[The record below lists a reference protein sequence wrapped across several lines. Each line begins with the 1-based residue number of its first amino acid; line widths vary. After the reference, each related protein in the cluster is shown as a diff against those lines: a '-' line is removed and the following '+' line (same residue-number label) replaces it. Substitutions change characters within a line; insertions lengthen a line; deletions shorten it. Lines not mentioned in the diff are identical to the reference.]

1 VPTSKREIHE
11 TGEARLD
18 LPTGEGPLPT
28 AFGRYEVQGLV
39 GEGSM
44 GRVYR
49 AYDPMAKRVVAI
61 KTLKT
66 EYLSSTRGEEYMKRF
81 RREAQ
86 AAGNLAHPYIT
97 TVFDVGDDFFVMEL
111 LEGTTLQRRL
121 QQVGRL
127 DLAEA
132 LQILG
137 PIAEGLDYAHSK
149 GTIHRDVKPS
159 NIMILPDGRPKIMD
173 FGVAHLTS
181 TAVTAA
187 GEFVGSPSYMA
198 PEQVTASQASAR
210 TDLFS
215 LALVAYETLTGKRC
229 FDGESIAQIVH
240 SVVNVD
246 PPPPS
251 SYNPALPPRFDE
263 VFRRSLAKDPST
275 RFPSGA
281 SFVAALGRRSADAPG
296 SAVTP
301 VAPVPSE
308 DGADAA
314 GDVPT
319 HDLKEVEGKVP
330 RPTTAPSAWSLSRH
344 RSSLLALGALVLSA
358 VAATVALRRSAALQP
373 SAQGRS
379 SVQTGGIEIAT
390 EPVGAQVWVDNA
402 EAGKSPL
409 ALAGVRPGRHAVR
422 VALPGFSSAE
432 LALDV
437 PAGAFGVPLRFTLQ
451 PVSAIL
457 QVHSDPEGAEVV
469 IDGQPRGTTPLEG
482 LSLPPG
488 KHGVQLTRNG
498 FAPWVQT
505 VQARAGDRIPLLGRL
520 QVQPRAAELRE
531 HLRSLGWVREGD
543 FLEPGPDVTPPKRIS
558 GETAPYPEPA
568 RRLKLGGT
576 VAVEMTVT
584 EAGEPADLRVVES
597 AGEVLDDAVLAA
609 LRNWRYTPALKNGV
623 KVRTRVRVEQTFSGK
638 GALDSSGLLPSKLRA
653 VLRETEKDAPRGNAE
668 HP

>member
-1 VPTSKREIHE
+1 
-11 TGEARLD
+11 
-18 LPTGEGPLPT
+18 
-28 AFGRYEVQGLV
+28 
-39 GEGSM
+39 
-44 GRVYR
+44 
-49 AYDPMAKRVVAI
+49 
-61 KTLKT
+61 
-66 EYLSSTRGEEYMKRF
+66 
-81 RREAQ
+81 
-86 AAGNLAHPYIT
+86 
-97 TVFDVGDDFFVMEL
+97 MEL
-111 LEGTTLQRRL
+111 LEGVTLQRRL
-121 QQVGRL
+121 LQVGQL
-127 DLAEA
+127 ELAEA

-149 GTIHRDVKPS
+149 GTIHRDIKPS
-159 NIMILPDGRPKIMD
+159 NIMILLDGRPKIMD

-198 PEQVTASQASAR
+198 PEQITSSQASAR

-215 LALVAYETLTGKRC
+215 LAVVAYETLTGKKC
-229 FDGESIAQIVH
+229 FEGESIAQIVH

-281 SFVAALGRRSADAPG
+281 SFVAALGRRSADAAG

-314 GDVPT
+314 GDVAT
-319 HDLKEVEGKVP
+319 HDLKEVEWKVP
-330 RPTTAPSAWSLSRH
+330 RPATASSAWSLSH
-344 RSSLLALGALVLSA
+344 RNSLLALGALVLSA
-358 VAATVALRRSAALQP
+358 VAATVALRRSATLQP

-409 ALAGVRPGRHAVR
+409 ALAGVRPGRHAIR
-422 VALPGFSSAE
+422 VVLPGFSSAE

-482 LSLPPG
+482 FSLAPG

-520 QVQPRAAELRE
+520 QAQPSAAELRE

-543 FLEPGPDVTPPKRIS
+543 FLEPGPDVTPPQKIS

-576 VAVEMTVT
+576 VAIEMTVT
-584 EAGEPADLRVVES
+584 GEGEPAELRVVES

-609 LRNWRYTPALKNGV
+609 VRNWRYTPAQKNGV
-623 KVRTRVRVEQTFSGK
+623 KVRTRVRVEQTFGGK
-638 GALDSSGLLPSKLRA
+638 GALNSSGLLTSKLRA

>member
-1 VPTSKREIHE
+1 MPKPDKES
-11 TGEARLD
+11 TGPLERALD
-18 LPTGEGPLPT
+18 LQLVQDPLPT

-66 EYLSSTRGEEYMKRF
+66 EYLSGTRGEEYLKRF

-86 AAGNLAHPYIT
+86 AAGNLAHPHIT

-111 LEGTTLQRRL
+111 LEGVTLHRRL
-121 QQVGRL
+121 QQVGQL
-127 DLAEA
+127 ELAEA

-149 GTIHRDVKPS
+149 GTIHRDIKPS

-187 GEFVGSPSYMA
+187 GDFVGSPSYMA
-198 PEQVTASQASAR
+198 PEQITSSQASAR

-215 LALVAYETLTGKRC
+215 LAVVAYETLTGKRC
-229 FDGESIAQIVH
+229 FEGESIAQIVH
-240 SVVNVD
+240 NVVNAD

-251 SYNPALPPRFDE
+251 SHNPALPPRFDE

-281 SFVAALGRRSADAPG
+281 SFVAALGRRSGDAAGP
-296 SAVTP
+296 AATP
-301 VAPVPSE
+301 VAPVPSA

-314 GDVPT
+314 GVVAT
-319 HDLKEVEGKVP
+319 HDLKEVEWKVP
-330 RPTTAPSAWSLSRH
+330 GPATASSAWSFSH
-344 RSSLLALGALVLSA
+344 RNSLLALGALVLSA

-379 SVQTGGIEIAT
+379 SVPTGGLEIAT
-390 EPVGAQVWVDNA
+390 EPVGAQVWVDSA

-409 ALAGVRPGRHAVR
+409 SLAGVRPGRHAIR

-451 PVSAIL
+451 PVSAVL
-457 QVHSDPEGAEVV
+457 EVHSDPEGAEVV

-482 LSLPPG
+482 LSLRPG
-488 KHGVQLTRNG
+488 EHGVQLTRNG

-520 QVQPRAAELRE
+520 QGQPSADLSE

-543 FLEPGPDVTPPKRIS
+543 FLEPGPDVTPPRKIS

-568 RRLKLGGT
+568 RRLKLGGM
-576 VAVEMTVT
+576 VAIEMTVT
-584 EAGEPADLRVVES
+584 VAGEPAELRVVES

-609 LRNWRYTPALKNGV
+609 VRNWRYAPAQKNGV

-638 GALDSSGLLPSKLRA
+638 GALNSSGLLPSKLRA
-653 VLRETEKDAPRGNAE
+653 VLRETEKDAPRGDAE

>member
-1 VPTSKREIHE
+1 LPKADKENSGTQEEV
-11 TGEARLD
+11 LD
-18 LPTGEGPLPT
+18 LRPVEGPLPT
-28 AFGRYEVQGLV
+28 TFGRYEVQGLV

-66 EYLSSTRGEEYMKRF
+66 EYLSSSRGEEYVKRF

-86 AAGNLAHPYIT
+86 AAGNLAHPHIT

-111 LEGTTLQRRL
+111 LEGSTLQRRL

-127 DLAEA
+127 ELSEA

-149 GTIHRDVKPS
+149 GTIHRDIKPS

-198 PEQVTASQASAR
+198 PEQITSSQASAR

-215 LALVAYETLTGKRC
+215 LAVVAYETLTGKKC
-229 FDGESIAQIVH
+229 FEGESIAQIVH
-240 SVVNVD
+240 SVVSVD

-251 SYNPALPPRFDE
+251 SFNPALPPRFDE

-281 SFVAALGRRSADAPG
+281 SFVAALGRRSADAAN
-296 SAVTP
+296 SATTP
-301 VAPVPSE
+301 VAPSPSE
-308 DGADAA
+308 GGDAA
-314 GDVPT
+314 GDVTT
-319 HDLKEVEGKVP
+319 HDLKELPEWNAP
-330 RPTTAPSAWSLSRH
+330 RPATAQSAWSLSRH
-344 RSSLLALGALVLSA
+344 RNPLLALGALVLSA
-358 VAATVALRRSAALQP
+358 VAATVALRPSPAPQP
-373 SAQGRS
+373 PAEGLP

-390 EPVGAQVWVDNA
+390 DPVGAQVWVDNMD
-402 EAGKSPL
+402 AGRSPL
-409 ALAGVRPGRHAVR
+409 ALTGVRPGRHAIR

-432 LALDV
+432 LTLDA
-437 PAGAFGVPLRFTLQ
+437 PAGAFAVPLRFTLQ
-451 PVSAIL
+451 PVSAVL
-457 QVHSDPEGAEVV
+457 QVRSDPEGAEVL
-469 IDGQPRGTTPLEG
+469 IDGQPRGTTPLES
-482 LSLPPG
+482 LPLPPG
-488 KHGVQLTRNG
+488 THRVEMTRKG
-498 FAPWVQT
+498 FVPWVQT

-520 QVQPRAAELRE
+520 QTQRSTAEIKE

-543 FLEPGPDVTPPKRIS
+543 FLEPGPDLTLPEKIS
-558 GETAPYPEPA
+558 GETAPYSEA
-568 RRLKLGGT
+568 ASKLKLRGT
-576 VAVEMTVT
+576 VSIEMTVT
-584 EAGEPADLRVVES
+584 EQGEPADLRVVES
-597 AGEVLDDAVLAA
+597 AGEILDDAVLAA
-609 LRNWRYTPALKNGV
+609 VRNWRYTPAQKNGV
-623 KVRTRVRVEQTFSGK
+623 KVRTRVRVEQTFGGK
-638 GALDSSGLLPSKLRA
+638 GALNSSGLLPSKPRA
-653 VLRETEKDAPRGNAE
+653 VLQETEKDAPRGKTG
-668 HP
+668 HH

>member
-1 VPTSKREIHE
+1 
-11 TGEARLD
+11 
-18 LPTGEGPLPT
+18 
-28 AFGRYEVQGLV
+28 
-39 GEGSM
+39 M

-66 EYLSSTRGEEYMKRF
+66 EYLSSTRGEEYVKRF

-86 AAGNLAHPYIT
+86 AAGNLAHPHIT

-111 LEGTTLQRRL
+111 LEGVTLLTRL

-127 DLAEA
+127 EPAEA

-149 GTIHRDVKPS
+149 GTIHRDIKPS
-159 NIMILPDGRPKIMD
+159 NIMILLDGRPKIMD

-198 PEQVTASQASAR
+198 PEQITSSQASAR

-215 LALVAYETLTGKRC
+215 LAVVAYETLTGKRC

-281 SFVAALGRRSADAPG
+281 SFVAALGRRSADAAG

-301 VAPVPSE
+301 VASVPSE
-308 DGADAA
+308 DGVDAA

-319 HDLKEVEGKVP
+319 HDLREVEWQVP
-330 RPTTAPSAWSLSRH
+330 RPTTASSALSFSH
-344 RSSLLALGALVLSA
+344 RNSLLALGALVLSA
-358 VAATVALRRSAALQP
+358 VAATVALRRSPAPQP
-373 SAQGRS
+373 PAEGLP

-409 ALAGVRPGRHAVR
+409 ALAGVRPGRHAIR

-437 PAGAFGVPLRFTLQ
+437 PAGTFGVPLRFTLQ

-457 QVHSDPEGAEVV
+457 QVHSDPEGAEVL

-488 KHGVQLTRNG
+488 EHGVQLTRNG

-505 VQARAGDRIPLLGRL
+505 VQARAGGRIPLLGRL
-520 QVQPRAAELRE
+520 QAQPSAAKLRE

-543 FLEPGPDVTPPKRIS
+543 FLEPSPDVTPPQKIS
-558 GETAPYPEPA
+558 GETAPYPDPA

-576 VAVEMTVT
+576 VSIEMTVT
-584 EAGEPADLRVVES
+584 VAGEPAELRVVES

-609 LRNWRYTPALKNGV
+609 VRNWRYTPAQKNGV

-638 GALDSSGLLPSKLRA
+638 GALNSSGLLPSKLRA
-653 VLRETEKDAPRGNAE
+653 VLRETETDAPRGNAE

>member
-1 VPTSKREIHE
+1 VPKSKKEIHE
-11 TGEARLD
+11 TGEAPLD

-28 AFGRYEVQGLV
+28 TFGRYQVQGLV

-127 DLAEA
+127 ELAEA

-137 PIAEGLDYAHSK
+137 PIAEGLDYAHRK
-149 GTIHRDVKPS
+149 GTIHRDIKPS

-198 PEQVTASQASAR
+198 PEQITSSQASAR

-240 SVVNVD
+240 NVVNVD

-281 SFVAALGRRSADAPG
+281 SFVAALGRRSADAAG
-296 SAVTP
+296 SAVT
-301 VAPVPSE
+301 PVPSE

-319 HDLKEVEGKVP
+319 HDLKDVGWKVP
-330 RPTTAPSAWSLSRH
+330 RPATAPSAWSH
-344 RSSLLALGALVLSA
+344 RNALIALGALVLSA
-358 VAATVALRRSAALQP
+358 VAATVAFRRSAALEP

-409 ALAGVRPGRHAVR
+409 ALAGVRPGRHAIR

-498 FAPWVQT
+498 FAPWAQT
-505 VQARAGDRIPLLGRL
+505 VQVRAGDRIPLLGRL
-520 QVQPRAAELRE
+520 QAQPSAAGLRE

-543 FLEPGPDVTPPKRIS
+543 FLEPGPDVTPPQKIS

-568 RRLKLGGT
+568 RKLKLGGT

-584 EAGEPADLRVVES
+584 VAGEPTDLRVVES

-609 LRNWRYTPALKNGV
+609 LRNWRYTPAQKNGV

-653 VLRETEKDAPRGNAE
+653 VLRETEKDAPRGTAE

>member
-1 VPTSKREIHE
+1 
-11 TGEARLD
+11 
-18 LPTGEGPLPT
+18 
-28 AFGRYEVQGLV
+28 
-39 GEGSM
+39 
-44 GRVYR
+44 
-49 AYDPMAKRVVAI
+49 
-61 KTLKT
+61 
-66 EYLSSTRGEEYMKRF
+66 
-81 RREAQ
+81 
-86 AAGNLAHPYIT
+86 
-97 TVFDVGDDFFVMEL
+97 
-111 LEGTTLQRRL
+111 
-121 QQVGRL
+121 
-127 DLAEA
+127 
-132 LQILG
+132 
-137 PIAEGLDYAHSK
+137 
-149 GTIHRDVKPS
+149 
-159 NIMILPDGRPKIMD
+159 MILLDGRPKIMD

-198 PEQVTASQASAR
+198 PEQITSSQASAR

-215 LALVAYETLTGKRC
+215 LAVVAYETLTGKRC

-281 SFVAALGRRSADAPG
+281 SFVAALGRRSADAAG

-301 VAPVPSE
+301 VASVPSE
-308 DGADAA
+308 DGVDAA

-319 HDLKEVEGKVP
+319 HDLREVEWQVP
-330 RPTTAPSAWSLSRH
+330 RPTTASSALSFSH
-344 RSSLLALGALVLSA
+344 RNSLLALGALVLSA
-358 VAATVALRRSAALQP
+358 VAATVALRRSPAPQP
-373 SAQGRS
+373 PAEGLP

-409 ALAGVRPGRHAVR
+409 ALAGVRPGRHAIR

-437 PAGAFGVPLRFTLQ
+437 PAGTFGVPLRFTLQ

-457 QVHSDPEGAEVV
+457 QVHSDPEGAEVL

-488 KHGVQLTRNG
+488 EHGVQLTRNG

-520 QVQPRAAELRE
+520 QAQPSAAKLRE

-543 FLEPGPDVTPPKRIS
+543 FLEPSPDVTPPQKIS
-558 GETAPYPEPA
+558 GETAPYPDPA

-576 VAVEMTVT
+576 VSIEMTVT
-584 EAGEPADLRVVES
+584 VAGEPAELRVVES

-609 LRNWRYTPALKNGV
+609 VRNWRYTPAQKNGV

-638 GALDSSGLLPSKLRA
+638 GALNSSGLLASKLRA
-653 VLRETEKDAPRGNAE
+653 VLRETETDAPRGNAE